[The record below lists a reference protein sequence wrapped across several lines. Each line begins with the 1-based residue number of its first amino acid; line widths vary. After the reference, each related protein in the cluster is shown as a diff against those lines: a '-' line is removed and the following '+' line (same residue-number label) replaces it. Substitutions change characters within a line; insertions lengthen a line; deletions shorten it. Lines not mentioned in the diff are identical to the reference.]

1 MRTTAYNRLAAV
13 SYARRWALSRNPLYY
28 DFSEIGGDCTNFAS
42 QCIYAGARV
51 MNFEPTFGWYYISAD
66 DRSPSWTGVEF
77 LYSFLVNNNS
87 VGPFGRTVNKERVQ
101 IGDIIQLG
109 RADGTFYHSLVVSA
123 TFPQILVCAHLDDHL
138 DRPLDTYTYENIR
151 FIHIDG
157 VHTD

>member
-1 MRTTAYNRLAAV
+1 MRIFAYNRLAAV
-13 SYARRWALSRNPLYY
+13 SYARRWALERNPMYY
-28 DFSEIGGDCTNFAS
+28 DFDEIGGDCTNFAS

-51 MNFEPTFGWYYISAD
+51 MNYEPTYGWYYISPD

-77 LYSFLVNNNS
+77 LYIFLVNNNS
-87 VGPFGRTVNKERVQ
+87 FGPFGRSVGQNQVQ

-123 TFPQILVCAHLDDHL
+123 TFPRILVCAHSDDYL
-138 DRPLDTYTYENIR
+138 NRPLSSYTYDNIR

-157 VHTD
+157 VRVE

>member
-1 MRTTAYNRLAAV
+1 MRIFAYNRLAAV
-13 SYARRWALSRNPLYY
+13 SYARRWALERNPMYY
-28 DFSEIGGDCTNFAS
+28 DFDKIGGDCTNFAS

-51 MNFEPTFGWYYISAD
+51 MNYEPTYGWYYISPD

-87 VGPFGRTVNKERVQ
+87 FGPFGRPVGQNQVQ

-109 RADGTFYHSLVVSA
+109 RVDGMFYHSLVVSA
-123 TFPQILVCAHLDDHL
+123 TFPRILVCAHSDDYL
-138 DRPLDTYTYENIR
+138 NRPLSSYTYDNIR

-157 VHTD
+157 VRVE

>member
-1 MRTTAYNRLAAV
+1 MRIFAYNRLADV
-13 SYARRWALSRNPLYY
+13 SYARRWALERNPMYY
-28 DFSEIGGDCTNFAS
+28 DFDEIGGDCTNFAS

-51 MNFEPTFGWYYISAD
+51 MNYEPTYGWYYISPD

-77 LYSFLVNNNS
+77 LYSFLINNNS
-87 VGPFGRTVNKERVQ
+87 FGPFGRSVGQNQVQ

-123 TFPQILVCAHLDDHL
+123 TFPRILVCAHSDDYL
-138 DRPLDTYTYENIR
+138 NRPLSSYTYDNIR

-157 VHTD
+157 VRVE

>member
-1 MRTTAYNRLAAV
+1 MRIFAYNRLAAV
-13 SYARRWALSRNPLYY
+13 NYARRWALERNPMYY
-28 DFSEIGGDCTNFAS
+28 DFDEIGGDCTNFAS

-51 MNFEPTFGWYYISAD
+51 MNYEPAFGWYYISLD

-87 VGPFGRTVNKERVQ
+87 FGPFGRSVGQNQVQ

-123 TFPQILVCAHLDDHL
+123 TFPRILVCAHSDDYL
-138 DRPLDTYTYENIR
+138 NRPLSSYTYDNIR

-157 VHTD
+157 VRVE

>member
-1 MRTTAYNRLAAV
+1 MRIFAYNRLAAV
-13 SYARRWALSRNPLYY
+13 SYARRWALERNPMYY
-28 DFSEIGGDCTNFAS
+28 DFDEIGGDCTNFAS

-51 MNFEPTFGWYYISAD
+51 MNYEPTYGWYYISPD

-87 VGPFGRTVNKERVQ
+87 FGPFGRPVGQNQVQ

-109 RADGTFYHSLVVSA
+109 RVDGMFYHSLVVSA
-123 TFPQILVCAHLDDHL
+123 TFPRILVCAHSDDYL
-138 DRPLDTYTYENIR
+138 NRPLSSYTYDNIR

-157 VHTD
+157 VRVE

>member
-1 MRTTAYNRLAAV
+1 MRIFAYNRLAAV
-13 SYARRWALSRNPLYY
+13 SYARRWALERNPMYY
-28 DFSEIGGDCTNFAS
+28 DFDEIGGDCTNFAS

-51 MNFEPTFGWYYISAD
+51 MNYEPTYGWYYISPD

-87 VGPFGRTVNKERVQ
+87 FGPFGRPVGQNQVQ

-123 TFPQILVCAHLDDHL
+123 TFPRILGCAHSDDYL
-138 DRPLDTYTYENIR
+138 NRPLSSYTYDNIR

-157 VHTD
+157 VRVE

>member
-1 MRTTAYNRLAAV
+1 MRIFAYNRLAAV
-13 SYARRWALSRNPLYY
+13 SYARRWALERNPMYY
-28 DFSEIGGDCTNFAS
+28 DFDEIGGDCTNFAS

-51 MNFEPTFGWYYISAD
+51 MNYEPTYGWYYISPD
-66 DRSPSWTGVEF
+66 DRSPNWTGVEF

-87 VGPFGRTVNKERVQ
+87 FGPFGRSVGQNQVQ

-123 TFPQILVCAHLDDHL
+123 TFPRILVCAHSDDYL
-138 DRPLDTYTYENIR
+138 NRPLSSYTYDNIR

-157 VHTD
+157 VRVE

>member
-1 MRTTAYNRLAAV
+1 MRIFAYNRLAAV
-13 SYARRWALSRNPLYY
+13 SYARRWALERNPMYY
-28 DFSEIGGDCTNFAS
+28 DFEEIGGDCTNFAS

-51 MNFEPTFGWYYISAD
+51 MNYEPTYGWYYISPD

-87 VGPFGRTVNKERVQ
+87 FGPFGRPVGQNQVQ

-123 TFPQILVCAHLDDHL
+123 TFPRILVCAHSDDYL
-138 DRPLDTYTYENIR
+138 NRPLSSYTYDNIR

-157 VHTD
+157 VRVE

>member
-1 MRTTAYNRLAAV
+1 MRIFAYNRLAAV
-13 SYARRWALSRNPLYY
+13 SYARRWALERNPMYY
-28 DFSEIGGDCTNFAS
+28 DFDEIGGDCTNFAS

-51 MNFEPTFGWYYISAD
+51 MNYEPTFGWYYISPD
-66 DRSPSWTGVEF
+66 DRSPSWTGVDF

-87 VGPFGRTVNKERVQ
+87 FGPFGRPVGQNQVQ

-123 TFPQILVCAHLDDHL
+123 TFPRILVCAHSDDYL
-138 DRPLDTYTYENIR
+138 NRPLSSYTYDNIR

-157 VHTD
+157 VRVE

>member
-1 MRTTAYNRLAAV
+1 MRIFAYNRLAAV
-13 SYARRWALSRNPLYY
+13 SYARRWALERNPMYY
-28 DFSEIGGDCTNFAS
+28 DFDEIGGDCTNFAS

-51 MNFEPTFGWYYISAD
+51 MNYEPTYGWYYISPD

-87 VGPFGRTVNKERVQ
+87 FGPFGRSVGQNQVQ

-123 TFPQILVCAHLDDHL
+123 TFPRILVCAHSDDYL
-138 DRPLDTYTYENIR
+138 NRPLSSYTYDNIR

-157 VHTD
+157 VRVE

>member
-1 MRTTAYNRLAAV
+1 MRIFAYNRLAAV
-13 SYARRWALSRNPLYY
+13 SYARRWALERNPMYY
-28 DFSEIGGDCTNFAS
+28 DFDEIGGDCTNFAS

-51 MNFEPTFGWYYISAD
+51 MNYEPTYGWYYISPD

-87 VGPFGRTVNKERVQ
+87 FGPFGRPVGQNQVQ

-123 TFPQILVCAHLDDHL
+123 TFPRILVCAHSDDYL
-138 DRPLDTYTYENIR
+138 NRPLSSYTYDNIR

-157 VHTD
+157 VRVE

>member
-1 MRTTAYNRLAAV
+1 MRIFAYNRLAAV
-13 SYARRWALSRNPLYY
+13 SYARRWALERNPMYY
-28 DFSEIGGDCTNFAS
+28 DFDEIGGDCTNFAS

-51 MNFEPTFGWYYISAD
+51 MNYEPTYGWYYISPD

-87 VGPFGRTVNKERVQ
+87 FGPFGRTVGQNQVQ

-123 TFPQILVCAHLDDHL
+123 TFPRILVCAHSDDYL
-138 DRPLDTYTYENIR
+138 NRPLSSYTYDNIR

-157 VHTD
+157 VRVE

>member
-1 MRTTAYNRLAAV
+1 MRIFAYNRLAAV
-13 SYARRWALSRNPLYY
+13 SYARRWALESNPMYY
-28 DFSEIGGDCTNFAS
+28 DFDEIGGDCTNFAS

-51 MNFEPTFGWYYISAD
+51 MNYEPTYGWYYISPD

-87 VGPFGRTVNKERVQ
+87 FGPFGRPVGQNQVQ

-123 TFPQILVCAHLDDHL
+123 TFPRILVCAHSDDYL
-138 DRPLDTYTYENIR
+138 NRPLSSYTYDNIR

-157 VHTD
+157 VRVE

>member
-1 MRTTAYNRLAAV
+1 MRIFAYNRLAAV
-13 SYARRWALSRNPLYY
+13 SYARRWALERNPMYY
-28 DFSEIGGDCTNFAS
+28 DFDEIGGDCTNFAS

-51 MNFEPTFGWYYISAD
+51 MNYEPVFGWYYILPD

-87 VGPFGRTVNKERVQ
+87 FGPFGRSVGQNQVQ

-123 TFPQILVCAHLDDHL
+123 TFPRILVCAHSDDYL
-138 DRPLDTYTYENIR
+138 NRPLSSYTYDNIR

-157 VHTD
+157 VRVE